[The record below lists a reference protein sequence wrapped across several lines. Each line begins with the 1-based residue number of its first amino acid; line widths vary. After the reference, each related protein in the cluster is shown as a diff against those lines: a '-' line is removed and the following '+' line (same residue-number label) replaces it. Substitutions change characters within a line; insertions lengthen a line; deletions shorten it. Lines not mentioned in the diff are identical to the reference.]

1 MSTVYHETEKLMNH
15 EINEEEEERVYFIIY
30 MFIEIFRINV
40 HITHVCVRKIRIGL
54 TSIRITTNLYRYYY
68 EVHTYVGTHNY
79 SLSVIYV
86 LWELWE
92 LELSI
97 YINLEKCLFYP

>member
-1 MSTVYHETEKLMNH
+1 MSIVYHETEKLMNH

-68 EVHTYVGTHNY
+68 EAHTYVGTHRIIFTSVY
-79 SLSVIYV
+79 LASWYILGIVLSGILYT
-86 LWELWE
+86 
-92 LELSI
+92 
-97 YINLEKCLFYP
+97 